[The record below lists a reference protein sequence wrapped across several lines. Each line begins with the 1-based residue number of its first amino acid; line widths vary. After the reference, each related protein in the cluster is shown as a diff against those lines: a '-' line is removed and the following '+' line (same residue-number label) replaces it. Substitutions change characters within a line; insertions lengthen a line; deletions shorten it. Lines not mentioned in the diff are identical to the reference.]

1 MRTTRDTR
9 DSRERRFD
17 ERVPRLPIHLRKELP
32 AEYRRAADLWIHG
45 QAMVERLGVWSGKII
60 ATLYEGRVVRL
71 WMDVPCDLAKWP
83 GRDVATRIQRLLAGS
98 RLRYGT
104 LTLEIVAGRLKWIT
118 PAPRSRRTNAEL
130 TELARLFDVGA

>member
-9 DSRERRFD
+9 ERFD
-17 ERVPRLPIHLRKELP
+17 ERVPRLPIHLRGELP
-32 AEYRRAADLWIHG
+32 TEYRRAADLWIHG
-45 QAMVERLGVWSGKII
+45 QAMIERLGVWSGKII

-71 WMDVPCDLAKWP
+71 WMDVPSDIKRWP

-104 LTLEIVAGRLKWIT
+104 ITLEVLAGRLRWIT

-130 TELARLFDVGA
+130 TDLARLFDER